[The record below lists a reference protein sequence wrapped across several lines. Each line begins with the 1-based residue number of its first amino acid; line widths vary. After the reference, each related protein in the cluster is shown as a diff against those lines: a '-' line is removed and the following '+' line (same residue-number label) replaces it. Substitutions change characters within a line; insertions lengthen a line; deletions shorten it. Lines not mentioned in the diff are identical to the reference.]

1 MTITHTLPE
10 ASCAAYPHP
19 LAASGT
25 QLPAAAKPE
34 PTPRFEALLLDPT
47 PEARESPDNPRTSA
61 SGTTSTGH
69 VRHDAQSTSA
79 GGPNFPQ
86 ARDGATPNEAL
97 PAGTQLTDG
106 QIIRDAPAPLAVG
119 DPTSSSDQGCL
130 DAQPPDV
137 TAGSTSAA
145 GPPVVEPQENHAC
158 GGFLR
163 DPVLGVLA
171 DVLDDLEKV
180 RIANANRVRILT
192 RNEADGD
199 GEERGH
205 GLTEQHP
212 QVKALILTVKA
223 LEAAEHDAVLNL
235 QRSLRK
241 HPLAAFQK
249 RHKGIGEKQLAR
261 LLAVIG
267 DPYFNDLHQ
276 RPRTVSELWA
286 YTGFHVIHTSGSGQA
301 ITDTQRWPATAGTQP
316 HSSGHDL
323 VGTHDINAAGVAP
336 KRTRGQRS
344 NWSEDARKRV
354 WVIASA
360 MPKFPGGQYERT
372 YRDARV
378 KYAESVH
385 ATPCVRC
392 GPKGKPAPEGSPLSD
407 GHKHARAVRITAKAI
422 LRDLWIEARDIHQA
436 GEA

>member
-199 GEERGH
+199 
-205 GLTEQHP
+205 
-212 QVKALILTVKA
+212 
-223 LEAAEHDAVLNL
+223 
-235 QRSLRK
+235 
-241 HPLAAFQK
+241 AFQK

-385 ATPCVRC
+385 TTPCVRC

>member
-10 ASCAAYPHP
+10 ATGLAYPHP
-19 LAASGT
+19 AAASGT
-25 QLPAAAKPE
+25 QPPAGASLKSAPRKC
-34 PTPRFEALLLDPT
+34 TPLLDPT
-47 PEARESPDNPRTSA
+47 PEANVLPDNPRTSA

-69 VRHDAQSTSA
+69 GLSDAQRTFA

-86 ARDGATPNEAL
+86 ARDDATPNEAL

-106 QIIRDAPAPLAVG
+106 QVIRDAHAPLAVG
-119 DPTSSSDQGCL
+119 DPTSSSDQTRS
-130 DAQPPDV
+130 DAQNPRV

-145 GPPVVEPQENHAC
+145 GQVTLEPQTDHAC

-235 QRSLRK
+235 QRSMRK

-286 YTGFHVIHTSGSGQA
+286 YAGFHVIHTSSGHPTFGTHPDHA
-301 ITDTQRWPATAGTQP
+301 AGTQP
-316 HSSGHDL
+316 HSRSRTTTEAHNND
-323 VGTHDINAAGVAP
+323 AAGVAP

-360 MPKFPGGQYERT
+360 MPKFPGGQYEQT
-372 YRDARV
+372 YRDARI

-385 ATPCVRC
+385 TTPCVRC